1 MPEEPRP
8 RPRPPPWGLAGL
20 LFLALC
26 SRALSNEILGLK
38 LPGEPPLTANTV
50 CLTLSGLSKRQL
62 GLCLRSPD
70 VTASALQGLHIAV
83 HECQHQLRDQRWNCS
98 ALEGGGRLPHHSAI
112 LKRGFR
118 ESAFSFSMLA
128 AGVMHAVATACSLG
142 KLVVTENLKR
152 KCKCHGTSGSCQFKT
167 CWRAAP
173 EFRAVGAAL
182 RERLG
187 RAIFIDTHNR
197 NSGAFQPRLRPRR
210 LSGELVYFEKS
221 PDFCER
227 DPTVGSPGTRG
238 RACNKTSRLLDGCGS
253 LCCGRGHN
261 MLRQTRVERC
271 HCRFHWC
278 CYVLCDE
285 CKVTEW
291 VNVCK

>member
-1 MPEEPRP
+1 M
-8 RPRPPPWGLAGL
+8 
-20 LFLALC
+20 
-26 SRALSNEILGLK
+26 
-38 LPGEPPLTANTV
+38 
-50 CLTLSGLSKRQL
+50 
-62 GLCLRSPD
+62 
-70 VTASALQGLHIAV
+70 
-83 HECQHQLRDQRWNCS
+83 
-98 ALEGGGRLPHHSAI
+98 
-112 LKRGFR
+112 
-118 ESAFSFSMLA
+118 
-128 AGVMHAVATACSLG
+128 
-142 KLVVTENLKR
+142 VTENLKQ

-187 RAIFIDTHNR
+187 QAIFIDIHNR

-261 MLRQTRVERC
+261 VLRQTRIERC